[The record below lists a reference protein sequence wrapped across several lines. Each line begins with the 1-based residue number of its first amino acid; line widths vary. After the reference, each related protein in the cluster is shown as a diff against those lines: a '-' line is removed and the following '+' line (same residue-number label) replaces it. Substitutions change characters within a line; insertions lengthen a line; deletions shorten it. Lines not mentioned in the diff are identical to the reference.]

1 MRGASQSQRETA
13 TGKIWRQIKRKYK
26 AFDDAKEVFI
36 FKDGKTRKQ
45 REMNSRIKGWSEKS
59 PQRINQDYCK
69 DWDDCKGKGRNR
81 AQR

>member
-1 MRGASQSQRETA
+1 MIQ
-13 TGKIWRQIKRKYK
+13 KN
-26 AFDDAKEVFI
+26 FF